1 MIYQK
6 AKHPLKGEITL
17 PGDKSISHRSI
28 MLGALAEG
36 DTRITHFLKSA
47 DCMSTIGCFRR
58 MDISIRE
65 DKKEIIVRGK
75 GLHGLKAPECM
86 LDAGNSGT
94 TMRLLSG
101 ILSGQSFSSSLSGD
115 ASLCQRPMG
124 RIMEPLTRMGASI
137 ASASGNGCAP
147 LVIHPAPLHSI
158 HYHSPLASAQVKS
171 CVLLAG
177 LYADGLTSVTEPA
190 ISRDHTERM
199 LRGFGAAVTVDS
211 RTVSV
216 SGHPLLQGM
225 DIEVPGDISSA
236 AYFMAAALLV
246 PGSEILLRNTGINP
260 TRSGILQVLRSMGGD
275 ITILNSA
282 TSGGEP
288 TADLLVRASSLRGM
302 VIQGD
307 IIPTLIDEIP
317 ILAVLAAFADGETI
331 IRDAAD
337 LRAKESDRIATVTEN
352 LRLMGADVTPTEDG
366 MIIRGGSGLH
376 GADLNSFKDHRIAMS
391 FAVAALAA
399 EGETS
404 IKDADCVNISY
415 PGFYTDLQSLLS
427 S

>member
-1 MIYQK
+1 
-6 AKHPLKGEITL
+6 
-17 PGDKSISHRSI
+17 
-28 MLGALAEG
+28 
-36 DTRITHFLKSA
+36 
-47 DCMSTIGCFRR
+47 
-58 MDISIRE
+58 
-65 DKKEIIVRGK
+65 
-75 GLHGLKAPECM
+75 
-86 LDAGNSGT
+86 
-94 TMRLLSG
+94 
-101 ILSGQSFSSSLSGD
+101 
-115 ASLCQRPMG
+115 
-124 RIMEPLTRMGASI
+124 
-137 ASASGNGCAP
+137 
-147 LVIHPAPLHSI
+147 
-158 HYHSPLASAQVKS
+158 
-171 CVLLAG
+171 
-177 LYADGLTSVTEPA
+177 
-190 ISRDHTERM
+190 
-199 LRGFGAAVTVDS
+199 
-211 RTVSV
+211 
-216 SGHPLLQGM
+216 
-225 DIEVPGDISSA
+225 
-236 AYFMAAALLV
+236 MAAALLV
-246 PGSEILLRNTGINP
+246 PGSEILIRNTGINP

-275 ITILNSA
+275 ITSLNSA